1 MKLEIEKSLIVST
14 AHISKEDGKLLDAI
28 DVGHLIVDKYS
39 FGWRVLVGD
48 DDLDITDISSKFSQ
62 GFIAAV
68 IFTKTHGCEWLQL
81 DSDGP
86 EYECLGTYEW

>member
-39 FGWRVLVGD
+39 FGWKNL
-48 DDLDITDISSKFSQ
+48 SSYHICNIC
-62 GFIAAV
+62 GRRNG
-68 IFTKTHGCEWLQL
+68 HN
-81 DSDGP
+81 
-86 EYECLGTYEW
+86 